1 MIISFNIKSIRKK
14 QKLSLKQLATKT
26 GISTSQLSDIE
37 NNNKMP
43 SFIYAV
49 LIARALK
56 IDINDLYSIE
66 KY

>member
-14 QKLSLKQLATKT
+14 QKLSLKQLSYKT
-26 GISTSQLSDIE
+26 GISISHLCDIE
-37 NNNKMP
+37 NNYKMP

-49 LIARALK
+49 LIARAQNTN
-56 IDINDLYSIE
+56 INDMYNIE